1 MNTIRNC
8 HTDYITPSRTLETI
22 TIEGIN
28 RHLYIYNYEGTHF
41 RLFTGLLELI
51 QFFTLGTE
59 PKYDF
64 TNEGDLDLFLEKY
77 LNDTN

>member
-1 MNTIRNC
+1 MNTIINC

-22 TIEGIN
+22 SYKQSDKII
-28 RHLYIYNYEGTHF
+28 YIYNYEGTHF
-41 RLFTGLLELI
+41 RLFTSLLELI

-64 TNEGDLDLFLEKY
+64 TEEGDLDLFLQEYWK
-77 LNDTN
+77 DII